1 MLRDLRLTTIF
12 LSFGN
17 RHCLKLKDT
26 AMVTPSEP
34 TNATFFYG
42 VFELFFIEIFGNN
55 LLLYIILYK
64 NVIAV
69 WRRYDEER
77 GAEELWTF

>member
-1 MLRDLRLTTIF
+1 
-12 LSFGN
+12 
-17 RHCLKLKDT
+17 
-26 AMVTPSEP
+26 MVTPSEP

-64 NVIAV
+64 NVIDI